1 MRNNPLSK
9 IRLKEITSRIGDGLH
24 GTPDYIEQGEIY
36 FVNGVNL
43 QNGKIIITD
52 DTKKISIQEYE
63 DNFIDLNEKTLLM
76 SINGTIGKMAFYN
89 GEQIMLGKSAAYLNF
104 KDDLNVFY
112 YYYFQLKNV
121 NQYLYNV
128 ATGST
133 IKNLGLKTLGETLVP
148 NIEINYAKQIAKVL
162 SDLDAKIEVNNQI
175 NAKLEAMA
183 KSLYDYW
190 FVKFDFPFDFA
201 QGKPSLNGK
210 PYKSSGGKM
219 VFNDELKREIP
230 KGWEVKSLVD
240 IANFKNGIACQKYRP
255 VEADKYLNVI
265 KIREMRDGFTSNTE
279 RVRDDLSNDIII
291 NDGDILFSWSAS
303 LIVQIWAGGKGA
315 LNQHIFKVT
324 SDNYPR
330 SLVYFETLEYLKYF
344 QKVAELRKTTMGH
357 ITKEHL
363 LASRICVPPENKLD
377 DCLNQ
382 TDKILDKIV
391 INKKQNQ
398 KLAELRDWL
407 LPMLMNGQVS
417 VGDAKE
423 YVSGDHG
430 ELGMVAE
437 SGEEV

>member
-1 MRNNPLSK
+1 MDNFLLEDLINIHNGRKYNHLS
-9 IRLKEITSRIGDGLH
+9 I
-24 GTPDYIEQGEIY
+24 GEIPLFGSGGIMSY
-36 FVNGVNL
+36 V
-43 QNGKIIITD
+43 D
-52 DTKKISIQEYE
+52 D
-63 DNFIDLNEKTLLM
+63 
-76 SINGTIGKMAFYN
+76 
-89 GEQIMLGKSAAYLNF
+89 
-104 KDDLNVFY
+104 
-112 YYYFQLKNV
+112 
-121 NQYLYNV
+121 YLYDGKAILLPRKGTLDNIMFSDGKLWTV
-128 ATGST
+128 DTMYFST
-133 IKNLGLKTLGETLVP
+133 IKNTEVVDPFYLYNYLKLLDLRHLDSGSTLPSMTKTAYSKIPVKLP
-148 NIEINYAKQIAKVL
+148 NIKKQKQIAKVL

-183 KSLYDYW
+183 KTLYDYW
-190 FVKFDFPFDFA
+190 FVQFDFPSPPT
-201 QGKPSLNGK
+201 QEGGEKVGK

-219 VFNDELKREIP
+219 VYNEELKREIP
-230 KGWEVKSLVD
+230 EGWEVKSLVD

-255 VEADKYLNVI
+255 IEADKYLKVI

-324 SDNYPR
+324 SDSYPR

-344 QKVAELRKTTMGH
+344 QRVAELRKTTMGH

-363 LASRICVPPENKLD
+363 VASRICVPPKNKLN

-382 TDKILDKIV
+382 IDKILDKIV

-407 LPMLMNGQVS
+407 LPMLMNGQVT
-417 VGDAKE
+417 VNEAKE
-423 YVSGDHG
+423 YVNGES

-437 SGEEV
+437 DKLEI

>member
-183 KSLYDYW
+183 KSLYEYW
-190 FVKFDFPFDFA
+190 FVQFDFPYVTSS
-201 QGKPSLNGK
+201 GVEK

-219 VFNDELKREIP
+219 VYNQELKREIP
-230 KGWEVKSLVD
+230 EGWKVKSL
-240 IANFKNGIACQKYRP
+240 G
-255 VEADKYLNVI
+255 E
-265 KIREMRDGFTSNTE
+265 
-279 RVRDDLSNDIII
+279 
-291 NDGDILFSWSAS
+291 
-303 LIVQIWAGGKGA
+303 
-315 LNQHIFKVT
+315 
-324 SDNYPR
+324 
-330 SLVYFETLEYLKYF
+330 
-344 QKVAELRKTTMGH
+344 VAEIKRGTL
-357 ITKEHL
+357 
-363 LASRICVPPENKLD
+363 V
-377 DCLNQ
+377 
-382 TDKILDKIV
+382 TDKTKGENGKIKV
-391 INKKQNQ
+391 VSAGINYSYLHSISN
-398 KLAELRDWL
+398 R
-407 LPMLMNGQVS
+407 
-417 VGDAKE
+417 
-423 YVSGDHG
+423 
-430 ELGMVAE
+430 
-437 SGEEV
+437 